1 MAMIPAIPD
10 EGRCIRRYPLAS
22 GESPLEGAAVYLVT
36 GEVTVCGDDPATVL
50 GFMAHDSPGSALAI
64 DPYNGDVLVYVAK
77 PGSTFW
83 MSGSSDPTDLSAI
96 GASYGVAHEAT
107 TEVTYV
113 DLTETTTN
121 LVVQVE
127 DVDLS
132 RLLYK
137 VSILEAVRQL
147 HA

>member
-1 MAMIPAIPD
+1 MAHLPAIPD
-10 EGRCIRRYPLAS
+10 EGRTVRRYPLAS
-22 GESPLEGAAVYLVT
+22 GQSPLEGAAVYLVT
-36 GEVTVCGDDPATVL
+36 GEVTVCGADPSSVV
-50 GFMAHDSPGSALAI
+50 GFMAHDSPGSVLAI

-83 MSGSSDPTDLSAI
+83 MSVSTAPTDLSAI
-96 GASYGVAHEAT
+96 GSSFGVAHEAT

-127 DVDLS
+127 DVDLL
-132 RLLYK
+132 RGLFK
-137 VSILEAVRQL
+137 VTILDAVRQL
-147 HA
+147 SA